1 MNDLNQLLE
10 SAARHLS
17 ANQPDEADKACRKIL
32 ETIPGQPDAS
42 HLLAFALLR
51 KSQMQSNEA
60 VQQVRKALEV
70 NPENLTLLAT
80 LGETYLASGMLREAE
95 GVLKQAL
102 TIDPDHYYSLLVLGK
117 ALIQYERYAE
127 AERVLRKALASD
139 QVPDHVVTYNTLAR
153 AVMPGESYHEWLQR
167 FHQWLQPAT
176 YLEIGVQT
184 GQTLRLAQSPT
195 VAVGI
200 DPYPILKF
208 PLAETTQM
216 FSLESDRFFA
226 QHNLAEVM
234 GHDKLDLAFI
244 DGLHVFDQVL
254 RDFMNVERFSQ
265 PGTVVVLHDVRPLD
279 NISSDPKSGATF
291 NSGDAWKVMA
301 ALRKF
306 RPDLTCFTIP
316 TAPTGI
322 GVITN
327 LDSKN
332 TVLKTRY
339 NEVISNYQDKSYDWL
354 VSQGLD
360 ETLGMF
366 VNDWEQVTD
375 RIGEA
380 HAQYYG

>member
-10 SAARHLS
+10 RAARHLS
-17 ANQPDEADKACRKIL
+17 ANQPDEADKACRVIL
-32 ETIPGQPDAS
+32 DSIPGQPDAS

-60 VQQVRKALEV
+60 VQQVRKALSI
-70 NPENLTLLAT
+70 NPTNLTLLAT
-80 LGETYLASGMLREAE
+80 LGETYLASGMPREAE

-102 TIDPDHYYSLLVLGK
+102 SIDPGHYYSLLVLGK
-117 ALIQYERYAE
+117 ALTQYERYAE
-127 AERVLRKALASD
+127 AEKVLRKALASD
-139 QVPDHVVTYNTLAR
+139 QVSDHVVTYNTLAR
-153 AVMPGESYHEWLQR
+153 AIMPGESYHEWLAH

-184 GQTLRLAQSPT
+184 GQTLRLAQPPT
-195 VAVGI
+195 VAVGV
-200 DPYPILKF
+200 DPQPILQF
-208 PLAETTQM
+208 PLSETTQM
-216 FSLESDRFFA
+216 FSLASDLFFA

-234 GHDKLDLAFI
+234 GHAKLDLAFI

-254 RDFMNVERFSQ
+254 RDFMNVERFSH

-316 TAPTGI
+316 AAPTGL
-322 GVITN
+322 GVISN
-327 LDSKN
+327 LDAKSA
-332 TVLKTRY
+332 VLKTRY
-339 NEVISNYQDKSYDWL
+339 NEVISNYQDKNYDWL
-354 VSQGLD
+354 VNQGLD
-360 ETLGMF
+360 ETLGVF
-366 VNDWEQVTD
+366 VNDWDQVTD

-380 HAQYYG
+380 HAQHYG